1 MQEYSG
7 CGLIDVE
14 VQTTRVSAD
23 NPFASVDPAGLD
35 ALLDALASDRRRR
48 VLRYLESAK
57 DGPTSVATLA
67 DVLRRRN
74 EAGAD
79 RATLRA
85 RLHHV
90 ELPKLDDAG
99 LLTYDPERGEIEYHG
114 HPLLDAMVHLAA
126 ERDSTT

>member
-7 CGLIDVE
+7 CGLIDAE
-14 VQTTRVSAD
+14 VHTTRVSAD
-23 NPFASVDPAGLD
+23 EPSASADPAWLD

-48 VLRYLESAK
+48 VLHYLESAG
-57 DGPTSVATLA
+57 DGPTSMGTLA

-74 EAGAD
+74 EAEVD
-79 RATLRA
+79 RATLHA

-99 LLTYDPERGEIEYHG
+99 LLTYDRERVEVEYHG
-114 HPLLDAMVHLAA
+114 HPLLDSMLHLAA